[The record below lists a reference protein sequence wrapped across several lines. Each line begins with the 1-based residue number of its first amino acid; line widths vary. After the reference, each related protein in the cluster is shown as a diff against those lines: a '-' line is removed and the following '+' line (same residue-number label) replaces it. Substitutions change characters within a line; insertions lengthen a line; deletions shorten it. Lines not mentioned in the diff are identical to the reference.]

1 MYFLRKIKNKKWSS
15 VLQSYIQRLL
25 FLTHSVDFKS
35 IYVYLFTLCVCICI
49 CVLRR
54 NFRIAFI
61 QKTLASLDES
71 NKASWIRFSFS
82 REESLDWPHLH
93 KSKGSRHL
101 GPGGKIQQNFLEPDK
116 ILPSLHL
123 LICRGSICG
132 KGGQIFIK
140 VSEPPGRKE
149 NWES

>member
-1 MYFLRKIKNKKWSS
+1 MY
-15 VLQSYIQRLL
+15 
-25 FLTHSVDFKS
+25 
-35 IYVYLFTLCVCICI
+35 IYLHVCMCICI

-61 QKTLASLDES
+61 QKNPASLDES
-71 NKASWIRFSFS
+71 NKASWIKFSFF

-132 KGGQIFIK
+132 KGGQICIK

-149 NWES
+149 NFIVSLLKLNVSRIFGMVLTMAWWQEMTTGAPGG